1 MSNLQMYKKNP
12 TRQTINKKLTK
23 FPSPPPPDQNR
34 TRQVSDTA
42 VLILFLYCLHIVRI
56 LFLYCGYKNNIR
68 TICKQYKNNIR
79 YAVSG
84 ASQVGGGWAGGPFL
98 PAGRRRS
105 THAALWSAGVS
116 PAKIDR
122 RRSTWPHYG
131 APASRRQKWTAG
143 VSPATPRAGATPSPV
158 SGYKKSPQGHKIGI
172 LMPLRGVGFLGG
184 LIGGVA
190 PA

>member
-23 FPSPPPPDQNR
+23 FPSPPPPNQNR

-84 ASQVGGGWAGGPFL
+84 ASQVGGRWAGGPFL

-105 THAALWSAGVS
+105 THAALWSAGV
-116 PAKIDR
+116 P
-122 RRSTWPHYG
+122 
-131 APASRRQKWTAG
+131 
-143 VSPATPRAGATPSPV
+143 PATPRAGATSSPV

-172 LMPLRGVGFLGG
+172 LMPLRGVGFLGA
-184 LIGGVA
+184 LSGGGA